1 MPPMPALPFRFRRG
15 DAVVAAGEVTSTEET
30 VHGLLRLEGERL
42 VIQWRTARK
51 TERVGREIRVDR
63 ELEPVRELAI
73 PLSALASARVRRSWL
88 RWPPG
93 LYLVLT
99 ASDLRAFEAVAGEGG
114 LRLKHPAELVIRVGR
129 TSRSAALEF
138 ASELELALADRQLRA
153 AEQSQHRA
161 LRAESGTGMRR
172 LDSGPGV
179 GSRLEGT

>member
-1 MPPMPALPFRFRRG
+1 MAPTAALPFRFRRG
-15 DAVVAAGEVTSTEET
+15 GHVVSAGEVTSTEET

-51 TERVGREIRVDR
+51 TEHVGREIRVDQ

-73 PLSALASARVRRSWL
+73 PLSALASARVRRFWL

-114 LRLKHPAELVIRVGR
+114 LRLRHPAELVIRVGR
-129 TSRSAALEF
+129 ASRVAAQEF
-138 ASELELALADRQLRA
+138 ASELELAVADRQLRA
-153 AEQSQHRA
+153 AEQSHHRA
-161 LRAESGTGMRR
+161 LRGE
-172 LDSGPGV
+172 
-179 GSRLEGT
+179 